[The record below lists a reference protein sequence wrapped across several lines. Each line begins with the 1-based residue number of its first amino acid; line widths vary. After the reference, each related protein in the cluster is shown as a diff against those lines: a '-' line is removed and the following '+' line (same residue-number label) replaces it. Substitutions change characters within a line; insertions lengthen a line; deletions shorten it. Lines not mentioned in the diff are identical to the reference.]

1 MFCVSAST
9 NSPVSF
15 GVVKAILQ
23 SLGLSP
29 TAHPDELSQSL
40 RLLYPLDTALSAKVR
55 AGSASLTDAATS
67 SEQIRFFQ
75 QQRAQRSYIKIAQ
88 YLSRTHGQVEIVV
101 TDALEMDKPSRDF
114 LDVAVRICGWSVQ
127 LRIETVED
135 AALVP
140 VQEEERALLALLRA
154 PSRGDNAARIASLAF
169 DYVNSGDAWTALN
182 LGQRLQE
189 TEQSPR
195 VWNLLALASA
205 MLDAT
210 IQAEFYYERWR
221 DSGEPLDAV
230 RALYGKAMLYARH
243 HPSGLRSLD
252 RSEALLNEAYAII
265 QGLTPDER
273 ENDNVVFDEVFNRNG
288 LALILFRRGNVDDA
302 VRLLRWG
309 IEKLTLTGEKVAIH
323 RSVLIYN
330 LAQCHKQSGDPAAA
344 ISTYVELL
352 DVDPHM
358 PEYHL
363 EAAKCL
369 ASAGELAQALD
380 ACRTALKLD
389 ETLAAAWGL
398 TGVYEGELGR
408 HDEAAT
414 AHARAASLAPRIHAH
429 TTDLV
434 YSLVLAGR
442 VDEAAHH
449 VDGWIVGDL
458 AQSEAERRAS
468 LSAEILVRQ
477 GHFADAMEP
486 LEAGLA
492 LFPESEVLT
501 ANREAI
507 LSYSA

>member
-1 MFCVSAST
+1 MTPS
-9 NSPVSF
+9 
-15 GVVKAILQ
+15 
-23 SLGLSP
+23 
-29 TAHPDELSQSL
+29 AHPDELSQSL
-40 RLLYPLDTALSAKVR
+40 RLLYPLNTTLSAKVR

-88 YLSRTHGQVEIVV
+88 YIERTHGPVEIVV
-101 TDALEMDKPSRDF
+101 VDALEMDQASRDF
-114 LDVAVRICGWSVQ
+114 LDVAVRVCGWSVQ
-127 LRIETVED
+127 MKVDTLNR
-135 AALVP
+135 AAVVP
-140 VQEEERALLALLRA
+140 VEEEERALLALLGE
-154 PSRGDNAARIASLAF
+154 PSLTENAARLASLAF
-169 DYVNSGDAWTALN
+169 DYVNSGDAWTALA

-189 TEQSPR
+189 VDQSPR

-205 MLDAT
+205 MMDAT
-210 IQAEFYYERWR
+210 IQAEFYYDRWS
-221 DSGEPLDAV
+221 DAGEPLDAV

-243 HPSGLRSLD
+243 HPAGLRSLE
-252 RSEALLNEAYAII
+252 RSEALLNQAYAII
-265 QGLTPDER
+265 QDLMPDNR
-273 ENDNVVFDEVFNRNG
+273 EDDNVVFDEVFNRNG
-288 LALILFRRGNVDDA
+288 LALILFRQGNVDEA

-309 IEKLTLTGEKVAIH
+309 IDKLTLTGEKVAIH

-330 LAQCHKQSGDPAAA
+330 LAQCHKQSGDLAAA
-344 ISTYVELL
+344 ISTYAELL

-369 ASAGELAQALD
+369 AAAGDFAKALD
-380 ACRTALKLD
+380 ACRTALELD
-389 ETLAAAWGL
+389 QTLASAWGL

-408 HDEAAT
+408 HNEAAA
-414 AHARAASLAPRIHAH
+414 AHARAASLAPRTHAH

-442 VDEAAHH
+442 VDEAAQHS
-449 VDGWIVGDL
+449 DGWIGGDL

-468 LSAEILVRQ
+468 LAAEILIRQ
-477 GHFADAMEP
+477 GRFADALEP
-486 LEAGLA
+486 LETGLA